1 MTIRTSCRQDDIL
14 GCVQGGFT
22 HGFVMEF
29 ETVEDLR
36 FYVEKDP
43 AHQDF
48 IRSMDGI
55 VKEARV
61 VDFESGV
68 F

>member
-1 MTIRTSCRQDDIL
+1 MLCS
-14 GCVQGGFT
+14 VFKGGFT

-29 ETVEDLR
+29 ENVEDLR

-43 AHQDF
+43 AHLEF
-48 IRSMDGI
+48 IRSMDGL

-61 VDFESGV
+61 VDFEGSV